1 MADSD
6 IRKSQILVVDDERD
20 HAQTM
25 CEALARLGHKCEAAY
40 SLAEAL
46 AKLDRRSY
54 DVVVTD
60 LVMEGNRDGL
70 EILKRC
76 KSLEPPPPVILVT
89 AHGDF
94 PIAVQAMNDGA
105 FSFIGKPL
113 DLEYLR
119 AQVNRAAEKSA
130 LLRQNYDLQQ
140 QLVDRAGF
148 EGIVGNSAA
157 MQQVMRVARQVAP
170 TEIPVLILGENGTG
184 KELIARA
191 IHTHSKRR
199 KNRLVTMNCAGFAP
213 TILEDEM
220 FGHVRGAFTDA
231 RTEREGRFEHADH
244 GTLFLDEIGDMPHDM
259 QAKLLRALENG
270 EIVRLGSNEPLKVDV
285 RIISAT
291 NQNLEEMVKE
301 KQFRQDLLYRIN
313 GVSIQIPPLRERRED
328 IPLLLHYFMS
338 AAATKYGKEIDGLEP
353 DAQQAM
359 MSYSW
364 PGNVRQLRNAVESA
378 VALAQG
384 PKVATRDLPPEI
396 RPAGGEV
403 AGGMNNL
410 VGISIQQAERE
421 LIKNTLKLTAG
432 NREQAAKILEIGERT
447 LYRKIKEYEL

>member
-1 MADSD
+1 MTFS
-6 IRKSQILVVDDERD
+6 SNWSTGL
-20 HAQTM
+20 
-25 CEALARLGHKCEAAY
+25 LGLRE
-40 SLAEAL
+40 SL
-46 AKLDRRSY
+46 
-54 DVVVTD
+54 
-60 LVMEGNRDGL
+60 
-70 EILKRC
+70 
-76 KSLEPPPPVILVT
+76 
-89 AHGDF
+89 
-94 PIAVQAMNDGA
+94 
-105 FSFIGKPL
+105 
-113 DLEYLR
+113 
-119 AQVNRAAEKSA
+119 
-130 LLRQNYDLQQ
+130 
-140 QLVDRAGF
+140 
-148 EGIVGNSAA
+148 VGNAA
-157 MQQVMRVARQVAP
+157 GAHAGHVSPARWERL

-220 FGHVRGAFTDA
+220 FGHVRGAYTGANTD
-231 RTEREGRFEHADH
+231 REGRFEHADH
-244 GTLFLDEIGDMPHDM
+244 GTPSFLTIRRQPHDM
-259 QAKLLRALENG
+259 QAGAAAGRWRMEKWSAWGRT
-270 EIVRLGSNEPLKVDV
+270 IRLKVDV

-291 NQNLEEMVKE
+291 NQNLDEMVKE

-338 AAATKYGKEIDGLEP
+338 AAAEKYGKQIEGLEP
-353 DAQQAM
+353 DAQQVL

-378 VALAQG
+378 VALAPG
-384 PKVATRDLPPEI
+384 PKVTIRDLPADI
-396 RPAGGEV
+396 RPAGGDV
-403 AGGMNNL
+403 TGGMNNL

-421 LIKNTLKLTAG
+421 LIRNTLKLTAG